1 MSCAYVGITF
11 MPMLLGQVS
20 RWTSLSIYPGVIIG
34 FILLCGLCA
43 ELASCAVAKSKAALS
58 AETEA

>member
-1 MSCAYVGITF
+1 
-11 MPMLLGQVS
+11 MPMLLGQIS